1 MVRPKVGRTF
11 GIWLYAAKI
20 ATHGLQTGKDC
31 RIPFYGTNLSSVSV
45 HVLASR
51 ERADGP
57 LGMICPA
64 SRQTQQGPFLGLVVE
79 GSRGRLGI
87 GILDHTLG

>member
-20 ATHGLQTGKDC
+20 ATHGLQTGRGC

-57 LGMICPA
+57 LGKICLA
-64 SRQTQQGPFLGLVVE
+64 SRQIQPGPFQG
-79 GSRGRLGI
+79 LGI
-87 GILDHTLG
+87 EDSGG